1 MGLNLDEFEV
11 CVLGLGYIGLPTA
24 VILAKNNIKVAGINI
39 DKENVEK
46 VNNGIPHFNELGL
59 ENLLVDSINSQFLK
73 CYTRIKPASTFIIA
87 VPTPINEIS
96 QEPELY
102 YIDAALEMIAE
113 VLKKDDLIILE
124 STSPIGTTNRISEIL
139 ARKRKDLTFPHKMGE
154 NADISLAY
162 CPERVVPGKLL
173 YELENN
179 NRIIGGLNKK
189 STLLSKKLYERFS
202 KGKISLTTAKQAEM
216 VKLAENSFRDV
227 NIAFAN
233 ELSLISAKHG
243 IDVNEVIQIANLH
256 PRVQILSPGIGV
268 GGHCIP
274 VDPKFLVFQNIKE
287 AKLINVAR
295 NVNTYKTDW
304 VLLQIKKEIKKLQM
318 VKNLKDAAK
327 LSVGFFGAT
336 YKENVDDLRES
347 PAIKIVN
354 KFSINFSGKVYVFEP
369 NVLTKPHLL
378 NVNVNFSHVFD
389 AEKSDLDV
397 AIFLVGHA
405 QFNKY
410 KKQIKNDITII
421 DFTDA

>member
-1 MGLNLDEFEV
+1 MDEFEV
-11 CVLGLGYIGLPTA
+11 CVLGLGYIGLPTS
-24 VILAKNNIKVAGINI
+24 VILAKNNIKVAGVDI
-39 DKENVEK
+39 DKKIVEK

-59 ENLLVDSINSQFLK
+59 HNLLVASINSQFLK
-73 CYTRIKPASTFIIA
+73 CYTSVKPASTFIIA

-96 QEPELY
+96 QEPELN
-102 YIDAALEMIAE
+102 YIDAALEMIAG

-124 STSPIGTTNRISEIL
+124 STSPVGTTNRISEIL
-139 ARKRKDLTFPHKMGE
+139 ATKRKDLTFPHKVGE

-162 CPERVVPGKLL
+162 CPERVLPGNLL

-189 STLLSKKLYERFS
+189 STLLAKQLYERFS
-202 KGKISLTTAKQAEM
+202 KGTISLTTAKQAELA
-216 VKLAENSFRDV
+216 KLAENSFRDV

-256 PRVQILSPGIGV
+256 PRVDILSPGIGV

-274 VDPKFLVFQNIKE
+274 VDPKFLVFQNTKE
-287 AKLINVAR
+287 AKLINMAR
-295 NVNTYKTDW
+295 NVNTYKTNW
-304 VLLQIKKEIKKLQM
+304 VLLQIEKEIKKLQK
-318 VKNLKDAAK
+318 VKNLKDAAQ
-327 LSVGFFGAT
+327 LSIGFFGAT

-347 PAIKIVN
+347 PAIKIIN
-354 KFSINFSGKVYVFEP
+354 KFSINFSGKVFVFEP
-369 NVLTKPHLL
+369 NVLTKPNLL

-389 AEKSDLDV
+389 AEKLYLDA